1 MLQHLLGDLS
11 GLIAQHGLWIVALVV
26 GLESMGLPLPGETL
40 LVTAAVYAG
49 ATGAFG
55 LTEIVLAASCGA
67 ILGDTGGFWIG
78 RRLGQPLLI
87 RYGPRVGLTHGRIKL
102 GQYLFL
108 RRGGTV
114 VFFGRFVAVLR
125 VLAALLAGATGM
137 PWPRFLVFNA
147 AGGILW
153 ASVFGVGGYVF
164 GTRIEAVSGP
174 VGLALLA
181 AAIGLGLWLVVT
193 VRRNEAQLLREAER
207 ALPGPVTPR

>member
-1 MLQHLLGDLS
+1 MLHQILGDLS

-55 LTEIVLAASCGA
+55 LPEIVLAASCGA
-67 ILGDTGGFWIG
+67 IVGDSIGFWIG
-78 RRLGQPLLI
+78 RSLGQRLLI
-87 RYGPRVGLTHGRIKL
+87 RYGPRIGLTPGRIKL

-137 PWPRFLVFNA
+137 PWPRFLAFNA

-153 ASVFGVGGYVF
+153 ATVFGVGGYVF

-174 VGLALLA
+174 VGMALLA
-181 AAIGLGLWLVVT
+181 AALGAGLWLFVT

-207 ALPGPVTPR
+207 ALPGPVVPR